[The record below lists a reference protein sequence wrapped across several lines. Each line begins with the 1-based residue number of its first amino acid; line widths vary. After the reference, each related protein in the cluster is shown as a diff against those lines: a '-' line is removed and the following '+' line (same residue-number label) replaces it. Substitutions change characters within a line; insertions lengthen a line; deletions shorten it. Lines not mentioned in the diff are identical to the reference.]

1 MNSTLGSVV
10 PLAMFV
16 FVFALLR
23 SSNFSV
29 PDVFVKYFYLY
40 FHFSEVTTFQAFSD
54 VFVKYL
60 YLKFKP
66 FHTGMYL
73 SKKVFANNIW
83 LIEVFAITFSQYL
96 KYLANCTSHTAP
108 QQCQP
113 EQLDT
118 LSFMFDLF

>member
-40 FHFSEVTTFQAFSD
+40 FHFSEVTTFQAVLD

-60 YLKFKP
+60 YLYLNFSEVPTFQAVLDVFVKYLYLYLRFSEVPTFQVVPDVFVKYLYFEFKP
-66 FHTGMYL
+66 FHTAEAQ
-73 SKKVFANNIW
+73 KV
-83 LIEVFAITFSQYL
+83 
-96 KYLANCTSHTAP
+96 
-108 QQCQP
+108 
-113 EQLDT
+113 
-118 LSFMFDLF
+118 

>member
-1 MNSTLGSVV
+1 M
-10 PLAMFV
+10 M
-16 FVFALLR
+16 
-23 SSNFSV
+23 
-29 PDVFVKYFYLY
+29 
-40 FHFSEVTTFQAFSD
+40 HFSEVTTFQAVPDVYVKYLYLYLHFSEIPTFQAVPD

-66 FHTGMYL
+66 FHTGVYF
-73 SKKVFANNIW
+73 SKKVFATNIW

-108 QQCQP
+108 QPCQP

-118 LSFMFDLF
+118 LHSALGSQ

>member
-1 MNSTLGSVV
+1 M
-10 PLAMFV
+10 M
-16 FVFALLR
+16 
-23 SSNFSV
+23 
-29 PDVFVKYFYLY
+29 
-40 FHFSEVTTFQAFSD
+40 HFSEVTTFQAVPDVYVKYLYLYLHFSEIPTFQAVPD

-66 FHTGMYL
+66 FHTGVYF
-73 SKKVFANNIW
+73 SKKVFATNIW

-108 QQCQP
+108 QPYQP

-118 LSFMFDLF
+118 LSFMLDLF